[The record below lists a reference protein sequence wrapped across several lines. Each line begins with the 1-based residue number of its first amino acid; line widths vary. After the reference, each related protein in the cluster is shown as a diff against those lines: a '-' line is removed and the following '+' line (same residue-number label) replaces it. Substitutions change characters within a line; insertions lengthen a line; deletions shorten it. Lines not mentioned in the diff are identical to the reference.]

1 MKTIWFAGGKP
12 DSRLIGW
19 HHPPAA
25 SMPVLGAVLLCPPW
39 GIELIRSYSALR
51 RMAINLSRAGF
62 HVLRFDYHAT
72 GDSSGASGEADP
84 ALWPEDIL
92 HAAQVLKQ
100 ASGGL
105 PISLVGL
112 RLGALLATR
121 AVGLNHANQ
130 ITFDQVI
137 LWDPPINGRSYLRQ
151 MQSLNDD
158 LLSQLQSQGVHI
170 PPEARVREL
179 VGLPISPHMV
189 QAIEALELSQLCTN
203 AAHKLQGHIQC
214 FSSIPDVEL
223 SHLLA
228 QMTQQPP
235 APTLTVIEDDGD
247 WTNPAR
253 HAYALQTHAL
263 PTTIINKLIGDATP
277 QPDSVNLSNVSF
289 ENVSIPDDQPQE
301 EVLRFGQNQ
310 RLVGIVTLPPVKSAL
325 RDCPDVILLNP
336 GLLYR
341 IGAYRTSVALARSLA
356 RQGFRVLRLDVSGI
370 GDSEARRERVSSAE
384 NPAIQDVTEAMDHLS
399 HCYGSNQFVLQGL
412 CNGAGLAHDVAVRD
426 TRVVGLLAIDTYA
439 YRTPASIARIVM
451 QRCLQPRYLAAQAF
465 DYLKKA
471 LSPQFWAQ
479 RRAKRDLVEEAALG
493 EFFAFPEKQL
503 LEQEMAKLA
512 ERGMNALFIY
522 TKGAEAIFNHVSQ
535 FTQMFPALKSFS
547 NIEVLLNRD
556 SDHTTMLS
564 ASRRKLIN
572 QISSWMGRHFGHSHF
587 VPLALPKNQNLRA
600 SDLKSEPVA
609 EMASNKVADFLQ
621 EPRLNETGKFQP
633 SFFNSTPN
641 G

>member
-84 ALWPEDIL
+84 VLWPDDVL
-92 HAAQVLKQ
+92 LAAQVLKQ
-100 ASGGL
+100 ASGDL

-112 RLGALLATR
+112 RLGALLAAR
-121 AVGLNHANQ
+121 AVGLNSINQ
-130 ITFDQVI
+130 ITFDQLI
-137 LWDPPINGRSYLRQ
+137 LWDPPIHGRSYLRQ

-158 LLSQLQSQGVHI
+158 LLSQLQAQGVHI

-189 QAIEALELSQLCTN
+189 QAIEALELQQLCAN
-203 AAHKLQGHIQC
+203 ATHKLQGHIQC
-214 FSSIPDVEL
+214 FSSTHDTEL
-223 SHLLA
+223 STLLTL
-228 QMTQQPP
+228 MNQQPT

-263 PTTIINKLIGDATP
+263 PATIVNKLIGAATP
-277 QPDSVNLSNVSF
+277 QPEALNANTVSLP
-289 ENVSIPDDQPQE
+289 EVVTPDDQPRE
-301 EVLRFGQNQ
+301 EVLRFGQSQ
-310 RLVGIVTLPPVKSAL
+310 RLVGIITLPPVKSAL

-370 GDSEARRERVSSAE
+370 GDSEARRERMSSAE
-384 NPAIQDVTEAMDHLS
+384 NPAILDVTEAMDYLTS
-399 HCYGSNQFVLQGL
+399 CYGSTQFVLQGL

-439 YRTPASIARIVM
+439 YRTPTSIARIIM
-451 QRCLQPRYLAAQAF
+451 QRCLQPRYLASQAQ

-479 RRAKRDLVEEAALG
+479 RRAKRGLIEEAALG

-503 LEQEMAKLA
+503 LEQEMVKLA

-522 TKGAEAIFNHVSQ
+522 TKGAEAIFNHVNQ
-535 FTQMFPALKSFS
+535 FTQMFPALRSFT

-587 VPLALPKNQNLRA
+587 VPLVLPKNQHLRA
-600 SDLKSEPVA
+600 SDLKTEATTETSRNTA
-609 EMASNKVADFLQ
+609 MDFLQ
-621 EPRLNETGKFQP
+621 EPRLSETGKFQP
-633 SFFNSTPN
+633 SLFNSTPN